1 MPGTKS
7 SGRPGGNPEIWK
19 EAKKRQKGK
28 NPLRI
33 SRGLRFSEQMIKAI
47 DSGILDEEWTD
58 IARRA
63 IAEALRE
70 KGVNLD
76 A

>member
-7 SGRPGGNPEIWK
+7 SGRPGGNPDLWK
-19 EAKKRQKGK
+19 EAKKKQKGK
-28 NPLRI
+28 KPLTV
-33 SRGLRFSEQMIKAI
+33 SRGLRFSEEMIAAI

-63 IAEALRE
+63 IAKELRK
-70 KGVNLD
+70 KGVQIEY
-76 A
+76 